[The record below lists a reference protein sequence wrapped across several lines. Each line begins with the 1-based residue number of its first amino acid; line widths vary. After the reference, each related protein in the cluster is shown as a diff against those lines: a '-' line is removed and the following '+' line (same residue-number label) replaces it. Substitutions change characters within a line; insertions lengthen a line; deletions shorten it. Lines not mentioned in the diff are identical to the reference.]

1 MILIPIQD
9 KEPGKDYV
17 NSAFKSQSVSGS
29 SKLSTNDSHE
39 EGSDLNGDGST

>member
-29 SKLSTNDSHE
+29 GTSSTNDSHQ
-39 EGSDLNGDGST
+39 EGSDLNGEGST